1 MPAIVMERELS
12 ASDFADRMM
21 SAMRRMRRNILSAER
36 SYLTRGIITLPQ
48 LWVLLEI
55 ADSGHCPMSSL
66 SRALGLKS
74 STVTGIMD
82 RLVEL
87 KLAARAP
94 SASDRREVLAS
105 LTAKGRRILNHIQA
119 EKKRM
124 LVRAF
129 GPLNARERAEY
140 LRIIEKVL
148 EHSSPDQVHR
158 PASGA
163 RRD

>member
-1 MPAIVMERELS
+1 MPEIARERELS
-12 ASDFADRMM
+12 AGAFADRMM
-21 SAMRRMRRNILSAER
+21 SAMRRMRHNILSAER

-55 ADSGHCPMSSL
+55 AESGNCPMSSL
-66 SRALGLKS
+66 SRTLGLKS

-87 KLAARAP
+87 RLAARAT

-105 LTAKGRRILNHIQA
+105 LTAKGRRILDHIRT
-119 EKKRM
+119 EKKRL

-148 EHSSPDQVHR
+148 DHSAPGQ
-158 PASGA
+158 GA
-163 RRD
+163 GKV